1 MARIQERIY
10 VRCPFGKAPS
20 FLNYY
25 LDELAR
31 QGRSEGS
38 VLRLVVPVAELGLGI
53 PGGTE
58 IASDVVAHF
67 VPVDDDTFGIQ
78 QTAVDWEP
86 EGGGPFPKFA
96 GFLTIETDEDYNT
109 CSLLLE
115 GAYEP
120 PFGPVGVV
128 FDAALGHRIATVTAR
143 ELLKA
148 VRRCIENEYFSSQR
162 AETT

>member
-1 MARIQERIY
+1 MSKISERIY

-25 LDELAR
+25 LDELAAT
-31 QGRSEGS
+31 GGAGGS
-38 VLRLVVPVAELGLGI
+38 VVRLVVPVSDLGLGI
-53 PGGTE
+53 PGGAE
-58 IASDVVAHF
+58 LSRDVIAHF

-96 GFLTIETDEDYNT
+96 GFLTIETDEDYGT

-115 GAYEP
+115 GEYEP
-120 PFGPVGVV
+120 PLGPVGAA
-128 FDAALGHRIATVTAR
+128 FDAAVGHRIATVTAR
-143 ELLKA
+143 ELLKT
-148 VRRCIENEYFSSQR
+148 VRRRLEVEYLTSQR
-162 AETT
+162 AEAK

>member
-1 MARIQERIY
+1 MSKIRERIY

-20 FLNYY
+20 YLNYY

-31 QGRSEGS
+31 QGGADGS
-38 VLRLVVPVAELGLGI
+38 ILRLAAPVAELGLGM
-53 PGGTE
+53 PGGAE
-58 IASDVVAHF
+58 LAHDVIAHF
-67 VPVDDDTFGIQ
+67 AAVDDDTFGLQ

-86 EGGGPFPKFA
+86 AGGGPFPKFV
-96 GFLTIETDEDYNT
+96 GFLTIETDEDFGT

-120 PFGPVGVV
+120 PLGPIGVV

-148 VRRCIENEYFSSQR
+148 VRRRLEGEYLTSQR
-162 AETT
+162 VETK